1 MTEYLFLKLEI
12 IITKF
17 QFELEVSISSF
28 LHPHEAKAKAYTTR
42 AFKPSRNLHR
52 NLAYPDENQ
61 NFQVA
66 KSS

>member
-28 LHPHEAKAKAYTTR
+28 LHPHEKRQRPIQLEPSNLLETYT
-42 AFKPSRNLHR
+42 
-52 NLAYPDENQ
+52 EI
-61 NFQVA
+61 
-66 KSS
+66 